1 MAKCEEVIRVR
12 GENIEVGR
20 EVCLR
25 KKMNDKKEKGNKKT
39 CRERRQKKKDK
50 TMGTFPLSEILSG
63 KKDKNFG
70 ETYSVVL
77 KTSLYVSKNVT
88 ICFHKF
94 FWTISKCSIITI
106 VMFFKNVAINKKY
119 TTKTVLFAAF

>member
-1 MAKCEEVIRVR
+1 M
-12 GENIEVGR
+12 GR

-25 KKMNDKKEKGNKKT
+25 KKMNDKKEKGNEKT

-77 KTSLYVSKNVT
+77 KTPLYVSKNVT

-119 TTKTVLFAAF
+119 ATKTVLFAAFLIVLGYSNVFKKTS

>member
-1 MAKCEEVIRVR
+1 MKKRV
-12 GENIEVGR
+12 GKG
-20 EVCLR
+20 
-25 KKMNDKKEKGNKKT
+25 DK
-39 CRERRQKKKDK
+39 KKKDK

-70 ETYSVVL
+70 ETYSVIL

-94 FWTISKCSIITI
+94 FWTINKCSIITI

-119 TTKTVLFAAF
+119 TTKTVLFAAFLIVLGYSNVFKKTS